1 MKKIFAMTGILF
13 FLVSVLSFVPCQ
25 GYAFNPQ
32 PEPPGKAKSGIAVNE
47 SYTGI
52 ITKIDGNKIT
62 VKNDK
67 GIEKIV
73 TGNVAGLKIG
83 GKVKVTIRD
92 GRTWLNPQPEPP
104 SPKYNPTGGT
114 TPETPG
120 PPPKTSPKLK

>member
-1 MKKIFAMTGILF
+1 MKKIFAMAGILF
-13 FLVSVLSFVPCQ
+13 FLVSVLSFVPCR

-32 PEPPGKAKSGIAVNE
+32 PEPPGKAKSKIAVNE
-47 SYTGI
+47 SYMGTI
-52 ITKIDGNKIT
+52 VKIEGNKIT

-83 GKVKVTIRD
+83 SKVKVTTRD

-104 SPKYNPTGGT
+104 SPK
-114 TPETPG
+114 
-120 PPPKTSPKLK
+120 